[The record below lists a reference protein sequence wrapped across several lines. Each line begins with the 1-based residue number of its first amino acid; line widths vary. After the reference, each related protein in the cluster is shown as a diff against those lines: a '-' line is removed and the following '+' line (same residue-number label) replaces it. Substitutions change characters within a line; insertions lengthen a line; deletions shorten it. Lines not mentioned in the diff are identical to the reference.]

1 MEEIEKNGVND
12 LPEGFP
18 KSLGQIKE
26 MTMLYSCAM
35 REICTKLENLS
46 QEFELNKSRNPI
58 QHITHRLKKRDSIR
72 NKMIQKKLPME
83 YEAMRDEITDIGGIR
98 VICSYINDIYDIV
111 NMLKKQDDLLI
122 VREKDYIANPKPNG
136 YRSYHLIVAIPIFLS
151 SEKQIIPVEIQM
163 RTIAMDFW
171 ASLEHQL
178 KYKQE
183 VPNQREIVEKLTECA
198 HQIADI
204 DQQMW
209 QVRRQIE
216 LSEDIP
222 TEEEIL
228 MEKLSRIDIAIS
240 E

>member
-1 MEEIEKNGVND
+1 MEEIENRCMDD
-12 LPEGFP
+12 LREGFP
-18 KSLGQIKE
+18 TNFSQIKE

-58 QHITHRLKKRDSIR
+58 QHITHRLKKTDSIR
-72 NKMIQKKLPME
+72 NKMIQKNLPLE
-83 YEAMRDEITDIGGIR
+83 YETMRDEITDIGGIR

-111 NMLKKQDDLLI
+111 KMLKQQDDLLI
-122 VREKDYIANPKPNG
+122 VRGKDYIANPKPNG

-178 KYKQE
+178 RYKTAAK
-183 VPNQREIVEKLTECA
+183 VSDSTRTRLTNIAESIFHA
-198 HQIADI
+198 DLEMQQIY
-204 DQQMW
+204 
-209 QVRRQIE
+209 
-216 LSEDIP
+216 
-222 TEEEIL
+222 EEI
-228 MEKLSRIDIAIS
+228 KDIY
-240 E
+240 

>member
-1 MEEIEKNGVND
+1 
-12 LPEGFP
+12 
-18 KSLGQIKE
+18 
-26 MTMLYSCAM
+26 MLYSCAM

-46 QEFELNKSRNPI
+46 QEFELNKDRNPI
-58 QHITHRLKKRDSIR
+58 QHITHRLKKRDSIL
-72 NKMIQKKLPME
+72 NKMLQKKLPLE

-98 VICSYINDIYDIV
+98 VICSYINDIYAIV

-178 KYKQE
+178 RYKTEAE
-183 VPNQREIVEKLTECA
+183 VPDSTRIRLTN
-198 HQIADI
+198 IADSI
-204 DQQMW
+204 FHADMEMQQ
-209 QVRRQIE
+209 IY
-216 LSEDIP
+216 
-222 TEEEIL
+222 EEIQD
-228 MEKLSRIDIAIS
+228 MK
-240 E
+240 